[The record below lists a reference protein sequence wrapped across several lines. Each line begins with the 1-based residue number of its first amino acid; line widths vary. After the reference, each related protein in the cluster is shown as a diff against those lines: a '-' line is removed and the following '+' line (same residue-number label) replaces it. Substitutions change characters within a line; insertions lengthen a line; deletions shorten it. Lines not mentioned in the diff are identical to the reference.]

1 MLKGD
6 GLRDQSTCQ
15 PATASICCIGRNYPA
30 PPPGGSGEGPSA
42 CGWGPLE
49 RGRKRAWSGACGRP
63 RAQDESGDGTEALS
77 AAPSETPRPRGA
89 TAGRVFTSDYQKSYA
104 TCRAVKMPKRR

>member
-63 RAQDESGDGTEALS
+63 RAQDESGDGMKLFQPPLRKRLAPAGPPLAGFLRPTIRS
-77 AAPSETPRPRGA
+77 RMRRAAR
-89 TAGRVFTSDYQKSYA
+89 
-104 TCRAVKMPKRR
+104 